1 MLVISKSNERKH
13 LPVGDVVLTKGKNKV
28 EDEVMEQNLQNPLI
42 QQAVENG
49 VLIIPDT
56 EPQDTEPQQEEET
69 EDTDVDVNEETRF
82 IRNEP
87 LTEDVGLR
95 TPQPSNSRKRPGTSF
110 QDIFESI
117 PTIDDQAKWL

>member
-42 QQAVENG
+42 QQAMDNG

-56 EPQDTEPQQEEET
+56 EQQDTEPQQEEEVKKELPNPDDFT
-69 EDTDVDVNEETRF
+69 VNEF
-82 IRNEP
+82 INTFVANEDRVEV
-87 LTEDVGLR
+87 LEKYIKQEKLNQNR
-95 TPQPSNSRKRPGTSF
+95 TTL
-110 QDIFESI
+110 
-117 PTIDDQAKWL
+117 IDAVEEQLSEVK